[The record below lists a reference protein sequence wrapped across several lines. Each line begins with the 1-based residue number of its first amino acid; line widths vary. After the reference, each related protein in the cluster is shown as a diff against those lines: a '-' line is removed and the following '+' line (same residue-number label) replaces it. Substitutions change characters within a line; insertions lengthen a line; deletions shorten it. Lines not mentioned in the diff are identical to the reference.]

1 MIHMTDMGR
10 EQMMMLVSVSVVQED
25 SGVTFTY
32 VQVCTDA
39 SLCSKP
45 ATILDLEVPV
55 ARGSGDGHTCTA
67 LWAARAAGGAP
78 EGRTSIVQACLA
90 LELVNVV
97 GMLHDKRVD
106 RAGARVPEE
115 SRLGGHGRRLW
126 RRAAPWAG
134 PKECLAPP
142 RKAIFVWFLAAAR
155 RFLL

>member
-1 MIHMTDMGR
+1 MIHMIGVGE
-10 EQMMMLVSVSVVQED
+10 EQMMMLVSVSVLQED

-32 VQVCTDA
+32 VKTFIDA

-55 ARGSGDGHTCTA
+55 ARGVGDVHTCTA
-67 LWAARAAGGAP
+67 LWAARAAGCAP
-78 EGRTSIVQACLA
+78 EGRTSIVKACLA

-126 RRAAPWAG
+126 RWAAPWAG

-142 RKAIFVWFLAAAR
+142 RKAIFVCFLAAAR